1 MRWKWGVGVQKS
13 NSEIDMLK
21 VGCIE
26 TGWGRV
32 EGKGKRIIDGD
43 PERQNLRVEAM
54 ERSTEEKKKWGGG
67 VKPQQRLQIC
77 TQPIFSADTG
87 EKLHCR
93 FA

>member
-54 ERSTEEKKKWGGG
+54 ERSTEE
-67 VKPQQRLQIC
+67 
-77 TQPIFSADTG
+77 
-87 EKLHCR
+87 
-93 FA
+93 